1 DIELDQSLY
10 DGVRQMT
17 ATAFITR
24 LEERRRKLGMS
35 MAALAK
41 RSGVSLPTVTRI
53 LSGHHSTA
61 HFESIVAIS
70 DALGIAVEPKEEK
83 SPHDFLKEVA
93 LEKAQRLVK
102 LVQGTSGL
110 EGQAV
115 DSAKI
120 NE

>member
-1 DIELDQSLY
+1 
-10 DGVRQMT
+10 
-17 ATAFITR
+17 
-24 LEERRRKLGMS
+24 MS

-61 HFESIVAIS
+61 NFESIVAIS
-70 DALGIAVEPKEEK
+70 NALGIAVEPKEEK
-83 SPHDFLKEVA
+83 SAYDFVREGA
-93 LEKAQRLVK
+93 LEKARRLVR

-115 DSAKI
+115 DAAKI
-120 NE
+120 DELIDTALCKLMTGSKRRLWMD